1 MENSW
6 RPDNPDAEYPRLG
19 IVSRDNGG
27 KMSSWWVENG
37 AYIRLKSM
45 QVGYTLPSQWVTP
58 AGIKK
63 YVFMFLVVT
72 C

>member
-37 AYIRLKSM
+37 
-45 QVGYTLPSQWVTP
+45 TT
-58 AGIKK
+58 
-63 YVFMFLVVT
+63 YV
-72 C
+72 